1 MRIFIEPNDVLMF
14 RDGRPFSGGDDH
26 FARGSCPP
34 PPSTLYGALRSYIL
48 SLKWSEFDSFTN
60 QTEKVPEDIRKE
72 IGTPHEL
79 GTLTLKQFLL
89 ARKGNT
95 GIEPVYPMPK
105 DVSRQKGHDKETMYL
120 LSPQEFTEVNIKT
133 DMPQG
138 LLHMWYPTEDALEQ
152 SSGFLSSSD
161 MEKYL
166 LDKFP
171 ENSIEKKEIIEQ
183 KEIFVSEER
192 TGIRKSKS
200 TRSVKE
206 GGLYS
211 VGYFRF
217 QKDAGFIADV
227 NGLQSIPGQGIL
239 RFGGDHRSARYTKTS
254 WHDIPLEPVK
264 KIVGEKMRFKLV
276 LMSPAIFTKGW
287 LPGTIDSHT
296 MSGQIGGVDV
306 KLVGACLD
314 RPIGIGGFDIARKM
328 PKVMKKA
335 VPAGSVYLFEVKEG
349 NINELFEKVWLNSI
363 SDERAQEGFGISLIG
378 GY

>member
-60 QTEKVPEDIRKE
+60 QIEKIPENIRKE
-72 IGTPHEL
+72 IGTPLEP

-89 ARKGNT
+89 ARTGNT

-105 DVSRQKGHDKETMYL
+105 DVSRQKGNDKKTMYL

-133 DMPQG
+133 DMPKG

-152 SSGFLSSSD
+152 SSGFLSSTD

-166 LDKFP
+166 LGRSP
-171 ENSIEKKEIIEQ
+171 ENYIDQKK
-183 KEIFVSEER
+183 IFDSEER
-192 TGIRKSKS
+192 TGIGKSKS

-227 NGLQSIPGQGIL
+227 NGVQSMPGQGIL
-239 RFGGDHRSARYTKTS
+239 RLGGDNRSARYTKTS
-254 WHDIPLEPVK
+254 WHDIPVEPIK

-276 LMSPAIFTKGW
+276 LISPAIFTNGW

-296 MSGQIGGVDV
+296 MSGQIGGVDA

-335 VPAGSVYLFEVKEG
+335 VPAGSVYLFEVKG
-349 NINELFEKVWLNSI
+349 SNINELFEKIWLNSI